1 MRPRFGTRGDR
12 LRGRTRLDQ
21 VQDGRIHEGAH
32 RRGVRRAHF
41 GAHRME
47 HLCRAGRNPHRGH
60 VVPARHRGR
69 LLHLR
74 RAALRNHRPL
84 DGHPHDAGQ
93 PGTHP
98 REARRP
104 AETPVRLR
112 IAAARGRGAPYGR
125 APRQRP
131 EGAHLV
137 ALVDIGF
144 VGKDTLDDVD
154 FEDYY
159 ELLDLEIGKCYF
171 AVAAYPEYRDKVFN
185 RRKKIASK
193 YTNVAK
199 KYFASKQEDVE
210 IIKLEGSVEL
220 GPVTGISDAIVDI
233 VETGSTLKANGLEVI
248 EKVSDI
254 STRMIVNK
262 VAFKFKKDEIM
273 NIVNQ
278 LEKVIGGNQN
288 A

>member
-1 MRPRFGTRGDR
+1 MIKIAITK
-12 LRGRTRLDQ
+12 
-21 VQDGRIHEGAH
+21 GRIEKQVCKLLAEAGFDMDPIFNKD
-32 RRGVRRAHF
+32 RELLIETKDGISMIF
-41 GAHRME
+41 GKPNDVVTFLE
-47 HLCRAGRNPHRGH
+47 HG
-60 VVPARHRGR
+60 
-69 LLHLR
+69 
-74 RAALRNHRPL
+74 
-84 DGHPHDAGQ
+84 
-93 PGTHP
+93 
-98 REARRP
+98 
-104 AETPVRLR
+104 
-112 IAAARGRGAPYGR
+112 I
-125 APRQRP
+125 
-131 EGAHLV
+131 
-137 ALVDIGF
+137 VDIGF

-171 AVAAYPEYRDKVFN
+171 AVAAYPEYRNKVFN

-210 IIKLEGSVEL
+210 IIKEDVQVTRNATNTLLDWAEL

-278 LEKVIGGNQN
+278 LEKVIGGN
-288 A
+288 